1 MFRKIHI
8 AIDCENEQE
17 YAVVQKIA
25 EEISSVMRLS
35 AKELVAVY
43 PEIKNRYGLI
53 AVGKQAIKKDGRKG
67 LLAIVGQ
74 LIRGA

>member
-43 PEIKNRYGLI
+43 PEIKKRYGLI